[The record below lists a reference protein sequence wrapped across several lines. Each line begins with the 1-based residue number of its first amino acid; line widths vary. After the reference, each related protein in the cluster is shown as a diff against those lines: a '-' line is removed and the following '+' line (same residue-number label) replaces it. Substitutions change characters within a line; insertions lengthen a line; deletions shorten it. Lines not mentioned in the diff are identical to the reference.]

1 MAQNNTPVKALVLA
15 GGGARGSYQVGVWRA
30 LTELGW
36 RPQIITG
43 TSVGSLNGAMF
54 ALDLYETAR
63 DMWLTIRSQDV
74 MELPAEDAPLP
85 ELHAF
90 LKDAVTQGGMD
101 VTPLEEIVERVLDE
115 EKLRKSPIRLG
126 LVTVEQKTLKA
137 RELPLEDIPEG
148 KVKDYLLASAAC
160 FPALR
165 AHTIDGVSYLDGG
178 YRDNM
183 PTALAQKMG
192 AEELVCVDLEGVGIT
207 RPNRTGLPTT
217 LIRSYWELGDILHF
231 EPATARRNIELGYH
245 DTLRAF
251 GRLRGCAYAVDSGA
265 ESSADAAAFHAA
277 IIARSLNIPGITQ
290 VGEDFLKDCDG
301 REVILNATEGEC
313 ILDPDAAARQSAI
326 TCICEMQRQ
335 NEELNAQLELPNR
348 TRDGEE
354 FELLAN
360 CFGPEDVGTAME
372 SGASGVG
379 LLRSSYMMMPGHAMD
394 EQEQYLFY
402 TSCLAAARGRTVTVR
417 TFDFGAD
424 RTMADAYQGVQSSK
438 LGLRGIRSSLRNLP
452 QMAVQIC
459 ALMRAAVKGPLRVM
473 FPMVTDIEDW
483 DSAMQVVDYCRRK
496 LTERGEEFEPD
507 VPFGVMLSIPAACL
521 TAEDFTAHGCRFFVI
536 GTNDLTQYTH
546 AVSREL
552 AIAEHYYRPASPAMK
567 KLIAMV
573 VEAAKKA
580 DIPVTICGLAVGNAV
595 NATQYLRLGLR
606 SFSMSPQN
614 LLTIK
619 KALRDAEAR

>member
-74 MELPAEDAPLP
+74 MELPAEDAPLS

-207 RPNRTGLPTT
+207 
-217 LIRSYWELGDILHF
+217 
-231 EPATARRNIELGYH
+231 
-245 DTLRAF
+245 
-251 GRLRGCAYAVDSGA
+251 
-265 ESSADAAAFHAA
+265 
-277 IIARSLNIPGITQ
+277 
-290 VGEDFLKDCDG
+290 
-301 REVILNATEGEC
+301 
-313 ILDPDAAARQSAI
+313 
-326 TCICEMQRQ
+326 
-335 NEELNAQLELPNR
+335 
-348 TRDGEE
+348 
-354 FELLAN
+354 
-360 CFGPEDVGTAME
+360 
-372 SGASGVG
+372 
-379 LLRSSYMMMPGHAMD
+379 
-394 EQEQYLFY
+394 
-402 TSCLAAARGRTVTVR
+402 
-417 TFDFGAD
+417 
-424 RTMADAYQGVQSSK
+424 
-438 LGLRGIRSSLRNLP
+438 
-452 QMAVQIC
+452 
-459 ALMRAAVKGPLRVM
+459 MRPLR
-473 FPMVTDIEDW
+473 P
-483 DSAMQVVDYCRRK
+483 SRRTCGK
-496 LTERGEEFEPD
+496 
-507 VPFGVMLSIPAACL
+507 SIP
-521 TAEDFTAHGCRFFVI
+521 
-536 GTNDLTQYTH
+536 
-546 AVSREL
+546 
-552 AIAEHYYRPASPAMK
+552 PP
-567 KLIAMV
+567 
-573 VEAAKKA
+573 
-580 DIPVTICGLAVGNAV
+580 
-595 NATQYLRLGLR
+595 
-606 SFSMSPQN
+606 
-614 LLTIK
+614 
-619 KALRDAEAR
+619 